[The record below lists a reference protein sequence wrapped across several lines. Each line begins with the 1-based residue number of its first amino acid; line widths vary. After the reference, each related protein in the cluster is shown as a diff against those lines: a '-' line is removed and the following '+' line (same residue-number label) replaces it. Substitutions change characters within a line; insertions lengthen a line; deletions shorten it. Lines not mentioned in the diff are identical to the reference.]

1 MSLNLSKIL
10 SKIANSCLASFVNF
24 MEKIQM
30 GEKFEM
36 TPFKRLT
43 KSCYEAKSLPDFIKE
58 VVYNYGPKVDK
69 LMEKE
74 LEHLSKEMFCS
85 IDNPNRPL
93 FSEET
98 AHKIMCHI
106 EEKTVE
112 AKG

>member
-1 MSLNLSKIL
+1 MQ
-10 SKIANSCLASFVNF
+10 FVGF
-24 MEKIQM
+24 LEKITV
-30 GEKFEM
+30 GEEVE
-36 TPFKRLT
+36 TTVIRRLVKT
-43 KSCYEAKSLPDFIKE
+43 YYEAGDVPNFIKE

-74 LEHLSKEMFCS
+74 LEHLAKEMFCS

-98 AHKIMCHI
+98 AHKIMCHL